1 MTPSSEVWTAIII
14 LGFALIGASVA
25 LWLHAR
31 RQLSASE
38 RRHHKHRSTESDA
51 GSDADSD
58 PGSDPASEG
67 GRHALRDPNA
77 ALAGILSQVAPRAA
91 PGGQHR
97 AD

>member
-1 MTPSSEVWTAIII
+1 MTPSNEGWTAVII
-14 LGFALIGASVA
+14 LGFALIGVGVA
-25 LWLHAR
+25 LWFHAR
-31 RQLSASE
+31 RELTKATTH
-38 RRHHKHRSTESDA
+38 RHRKREDDSESDPEA
-51 GSDADSD
+51 GA
-58 PGSDPASEG
+58 

>member
-38 RRHHKHRSTESDA
+38 DRHLKHRD
-51 GSDADSD
+51 DDSD
-58 PGSDPASEG
+58 SAPASAG

-77 ALAGILSQVAPRAA
+77 ALAGILSHVAPRAA
-91 PGGQHR
+91 PPGGQHR

>member
-1 MTPSSEVWTAIII
+1 MTPSSEVWTAVII

-38 RRHHKHRSTESDA
+38 NRHHKHRNTESESESDPDA
-51 GSDADSD
+51 GSA
-58 PGSDPASEG
+58 PAGEG

>member
-31 RQLSASE
+31 RQLTASE
-38 RRHHKHRSTESDA
+38 GRHNKHRH
-51 GSDADSD
+51 ADSD
-58 PGSDPASEG
+58 SDSEPGPDPASEG

-97 AD
+97 AE

>member
-14 LGFALIGASVA
+14 LGLALVGASAA

-31 RQLSASE
+31 RQLTASE
-38 RRHHKHRSTESDA
+38 RRHLKDRSA
-51 GSDADSD
+51 
-58 PGSDPASEG
+58 ASHTTQATEG

-91 PGGQHR
+91 PPGGQHR

>member
-1 MTPSSEVWTAIII
+1 MTPSSEVWTAVII
-14 LGFALIGASVA
+14 LGLALIGASVA
-25 LWLHAR
+25 LWVHAR
-31 RQLSASE
+31 RQLSAATAHRHLKDRDVDSE
-38 RRHHKHRSTESDA
+38 STA
-51 GSDADSD
+51 AR
-58 PGSDPASEG
+58 EG

>member
-1 MTPSSEVWTAIII
+1 MTPSSEVWTAVII

-38 RRHHKHRSTESDA
+38 NRHHKHRNTESDSD
-51 GSDADSD
+51 SDADS
-58 PGSDPASEG
+58 ASAREG